1 MSRSLKLALDVLLG
15 AVVPILVLFYLS
27 EPLGIVPA
35 YLVSALV
42 LLDRV
47 ITDLLLLLLVVTK
60 RLNFITG

>member
-42 LLDRV
+42 LLGRA
-47 ITDLLLLLLVVTK
+47 ITDLLLLLVTK